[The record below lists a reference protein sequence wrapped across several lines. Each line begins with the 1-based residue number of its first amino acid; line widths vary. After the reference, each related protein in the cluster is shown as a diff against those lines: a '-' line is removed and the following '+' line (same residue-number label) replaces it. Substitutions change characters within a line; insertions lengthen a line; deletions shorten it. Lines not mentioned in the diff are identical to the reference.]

1 MSNISD
7 YANFPFTDADL
18 VLDCNVFRDDELN
31 EWSKEHRE
39 DNMEIIKI
47 PKIPKNDIRRYFP
60 SMFMNTCNSGD
71 FHHIQSFLQ
80 TFMTNNCN
88 CISTQKLPLTLKIP
102 DLVVAEGPVLFAHY
116 LLGLQMMC
124 PDVTMRL
131 KNSKVVTF
139 SNSSVTKII
148 MDVECSLTKIAHIPY
163 ELWIPSPDMLS
174 RLYTCSSL
182 KNLYTTTSG
191 TYNNSSTSNDS
202 TNRTTNDNIR
212 KRKNHTDINENDHNN
227 SGNTT
232 TATNSHNT
240 TTTNNNINN
249 NNNNKNNNTA
259 NNSHNT
265 ATNNSITTAATYI
278 PESYMY
284 KLTEVATLLPSPLS
298 LNVHAQLVIVMD
310 QRKHIIAVNFHIDPI

>member
-7 YANFPFTDADL
+7 YTNFPFTDADL
-18 VLDCNVFRDDELN
+18 VLDCNVFCDDELN

-39 DNMEIIKI
+39 ENMEIIKI

-131 KNSKVVTF
+131 KNSKIVTF
-139 SNSSVTKII
+139 SNSPVTKII

-163 ELWIPSPDMLS
+163 ELWIPSKDILS

-182 KNLYTTTSG
+182 KDIYTTNSNTC
-191 TYNNSSTSNDS
+191 SSTSNDS
-202 TNRTTNDNIR
+202 TNSNNNDNTR
-212 KRKNHTDINENDHNN
+212 KRKNYTNCSN
-227 SGNTT
+227 NTT
-232 TATNSHNT
+232 SNGHNT
-240 TTTNNNINN
+240 TTTSSN
-249 NNNNKNNNTA
+249 A
-259 NNSHNT
+259 NNSH
-265 ATNNSITTAATYI
+265 NNSITTAATYI

-310 QRKHIIAVNFHIDPI
+310 QHKHIIAVNFYIDPI